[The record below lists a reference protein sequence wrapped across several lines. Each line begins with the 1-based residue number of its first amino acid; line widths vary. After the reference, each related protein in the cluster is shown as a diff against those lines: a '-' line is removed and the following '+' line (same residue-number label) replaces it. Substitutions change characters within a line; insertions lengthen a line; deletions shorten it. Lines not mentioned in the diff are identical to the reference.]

1 MFSFHGKGIVF
12 PLQVFSTTTNIVCR
26 SHQPCPNSFPKT
38 QSRLEWW
45 QFFDTGVISR
55 GKKLQP
61 MCLSPQTTKATL
73 HSGHNHDHDRC
84 HGYDCHGHH
93 MNHDMTYQIEDDTS
107 SEIFLQAMQKQQ
119 CKPGPWPG
127 AGSIGKHIEFSSL
140 QFVCSEL
147 FRRGPVVAASGA
159 LWRLQVL
166 PNEDGQ
172 GKWWWLVVRFVV
184 TTEMGTGEIGVR
196 LRLPEWQCDQCIL
209 QWTYTAGQIRNIYNH
224 KFT

>member
-1 MFSFHGKGIVF
+1 
-12 PLQVFSTTTNIVCR
+12 
-26 SHQPCPNSFPKT
+26 
-38 QSRLEWW
+38 
-45 QFFDTGVISR
+45 
-55 GKKLQP
+55 
-61 MCLSPQTTKATL
+61 
-73 HSGHNHDHDRC
+73 
-84 HGYDCHGHH
+84 
-93 MNHDMTYQIEDDTS
+93 
-107 SEIFLQAMQKQQ
+107 MQKQQ

-127 AGSIGKHIEFSSL
+127 AGSIRKRIVLSSL

-224 KFT
+224 KHYTVHISLKTKWEKTKADTWQMSNDSVKSSCRVYKALINLHLQTNHIKHMDPHIYEDHTIKILRWVVIWQLE